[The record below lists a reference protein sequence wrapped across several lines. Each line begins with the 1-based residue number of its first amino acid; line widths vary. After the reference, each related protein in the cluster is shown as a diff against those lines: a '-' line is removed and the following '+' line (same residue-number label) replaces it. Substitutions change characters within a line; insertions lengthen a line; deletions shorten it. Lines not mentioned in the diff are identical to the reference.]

1 MALEALVWPAEP
13 ADTDEVDGSQAYNM
27 GVRFTVPADIPCAGV
42 RWRVPD
48 ALATPPGGSHQ
59 ASIWRTGDEAKLA
72 AANFVPVAG
81 GYQDVLF
88 ETPITLVTGQ
98 SYVAAVYTLH
108 YVYRASGGIW
118 PSTPSGSAVADEGRL
133 RDFNGGPDVVG
144 AFPGA
149 PTGLMF
155 YVSPLVGTDEGED
168 PDRFTS
174 GTAAATLVATGT
186 RSTARTLTGAG
197 ALVLGAVA
205 ARSTARVTAGS
216 AGLGVAA
223 RASRASARS
232 TSGSA
237 RLVLAALGAQVRGG
251 GGPRLVTST
260 RVGALTS
267 ASRPGVIITSTRG

>member
-1 MALEALVWPAEP
+1 MALEALAWPAEP
-13 ADTDEVDGSQAYNM
+13 AVTDAVDDVQAYNM
-27 GVRFTVPADIPCAGV
+27 GIQFTVPEAVPCAGV
-42 RWRVPD
+42 QWRVPD
-48 ALATPPGGSHQ
+48 ALSTPPEGAYQ
-59 ASIWRTGDEAKLA
+59 ASVWRVGDEAKLA

-88 ETPITLVTGQ
+88 ETPVTLVTGQ
-98 SYVAAVYTLH
+98 SYVAAVYTTH

-133 RDFNGGPDVVG
+133 RNYNGGPNNVA
-144 AFPGA
+144 AFPGS
-149 PTGLMF
+149 PTGLLF

-174 GTAAATLVATGT
+174 GRATTVLTATGT
-186 RSTARTLTGAG
+186 RSTTRALTGAG
-197 ALVLGAVA
+197 ALALGAAA
-205 ARSTARVTAGS
+205 ARSTARTTAGS
-216 AGLGVAA
+216 AGLGAAA
-223 RASRASARS
+223 RASRASNRS